1 MTKNVLSLVL
11 NNFTND
17 SRVLKECMTL
27 QKAGYTVS
35 VVAMHEGE
43 LEEFESI
50 ENIPVRRIK
59 LRTKQWFTNNKG
71 KALKYMEFFFRVTL
85 SQRKL
90 GLDVIHCNDL
100 NALPISVVLKAFSS
114 KSLKIVYDCHEYQT
128 EVKSMKGFKQ
138 TLARWLERRLIK
150 YTDVT
155 LTVSNAIAEEYVRL
169 YGVEKPRLVLNTPP
183 YKQVEKTHV
192 YRQKFN
198 IDSEASIFLYQG
210 GISAGRGIE
219 VTLEAFK
226 ALPDN
231 LVIVFMG
238 YGELTPLVEEA
249 ATQHQNIFYHPAV
262 SPSVLLEHTAAAD
275 YGICFI
281 DNICLNYY
289 YCLPN
294 KMFEFMM
301 AGLPVIV
308 SDLPEMKRIVE
319 QYKVGLVADNSDP
332 QALRDAV
339 TSIHKLDKQ
348 ATLANLEKIKKEFNW
363 EQQEKVLLQAY
374 MDIEVSLN

>member
-1 MTKNVLSLVL
+1 
-11 NNFTND
+11 
-17 SRVLKECMTL
+17 MTL

-43 LEEFESI
+43 LEEIELI

-59 LRTKQWFTNNKG
+59 LRTRQWFADSRG
-71 KALKYMEFFFRVTL
+71 KALKYLEFFFKAFL
-85 SQRKL
+85 SQRK
-90 GLDVIHCNDL
+90 GGFDIIHCNDL
-100 NALPISVVLKAFSS
+100 NALPISVALKVFSS
-114 KSLKIVYDCHEYQT
+114 KPLKIVYDCHEYQT
-128 EVKSMKGFKQ
+128 EIKSMKGFKQ
-138 TLARWLERRLIK
+138 TLARWLERKLIK
-150 YTDVT
+150 YTDIT

-183 YKQVEKTHV
+183 YKQVEKSDV
-192 YRQKFN
+192 YRQKFK
-198 IDSEASIFLYQG
+198 IDSKASIFLYQG

-226 ALPDN
+226 TLPDN

-249 ATQHQNIFYHPAV
+249 ATQYQNIFYHPAV

-348 ATLANLEKIKKEFNW
+348 ETMANLEKVKKEFNW
-363 EQQEKVLLQAY
+363 EQQEKTLLKAY
-374 MDIEVSLN
+374 SEVV

>member
-27 QKAGYTVS
+27 QHAGYNVS
-35 VVAMHEGE
+35 VFAMHEGALKE
-43 LEEFESI
+43 NETI

-59 LRTKQWFTNNKG
+59 LRTRQWFANNNA
-71 KALKYMEFFFRVTL
+71 KALKYVEFFFRAL
-85 SQRKL
+85 FSMRKMD
-90 GLDVIHCNDL
+90 LDIIHCNDL
-100 NALPISVVLKAFSS
+100 NALPISVAVKAFSS
-114 KSLKIVYDCHEYQT
+114 KPLKIVYDCHEYQT

-138 TLARWLERRLIK
+138 TLARWLEGWLIK

-169 YGVEKPRLVLNTPP
+169 YKVEKPRLVLNTPP
-183 YKQVEKTHV
+183 YKQVEKTDV

-198 IDSEASIFLYQG
+198 IDKDASIFLYQG

-219 VTLEAFK
+219 VTLDAFK
-226 ALPDN
+226 VLPDN

-238 YGELTPLVEEA
+238 YGELTSLVEEA
-249 ATQHQNIFYHPAV
+249 STQHKNIFYHPAV

-308 SDLPEMKRIVE
+308 SNLPEMKRIVE
-319 QYKVGLVADNSDP
+319 QYKVGLVADNSNP
-332 QALRDAV
+332 QALREAV

-348 ATLANLEKIKKEFNW
+348 ETQENVEKVKQVFNW
-363 EQQEKVLLQAY
+363 QQQEKVLLEAY
-374 MDIEVSLN
+374 KDIE

>member
-1 MTKNVLSLVL
+1 MSKNVLSLVL

-27 QKAGYTVS
+27 QKAGYEIS
-35 VVAMHEGE
+35 VLAMHEGE
-43 LEEFESI
+43 LSECETI
-50 ENIPVRRIK
+50 ENISVKRIK
-59 LRTKQWFTNNKG
+59 LRTKQWFSNNKG
-71 KALKYMEFFFRVTL
+71 KALKYIEFFFKAVN
-85 SQRKL
+85 SQRKA
-90 GLDVIHCNDL
+90 GLDIIHCNDL
-100 NALPISVVLKAFSS
+100 NALPISVALKALSS
-114 KSLKIVYDCHEYQT
+114 KPLKIVYDCHEYQT

-192 YRQKFN
+192 YREKFN
-198 IDSEASIFLYQG
+198 IDSDAAIFLYQG
-210 GISAGRGIE
+210 AISAGRGIE

-226 ALPDN
+226 SLSN
-231 LVIVFMG
+231 NFVIVFMG
-238 YGELTPLVEEA
+238 YGELTSMVEEA
-249 ATQHQNIFYHPAV
+249 AKHHKNIFYHPAV

-308 SDLPEMKRIVE
+308 SNLPEMKRIVE

-332 QALRDAV
+332 ASLCEAV
-339 TSIHKLDKQ
+339 TNIHKLDKNE
-348 ATLANLEKIKKEFNW
+348 TLNNLEKVKQEFNW
-363 EQQEKVLLQAY
+363 QQQEKVLLEAY
-374 MDIEVSLN
+374 SDLL